1 MARKSSRTR
10 GDQPQSNTVL
20 IVFLVFSILLNLGLG
35 VFLYLSQDKIVQA
48 EKKETDAKA
57 AQTGAENQRN
67 AATKTLMPLLR
78 LLIGDTT
85 LSSDDINVMKD
96 NLAKGTDVT
105 ALANDSTWYQ
115 GKVWKELMGTP
126 TAPGLIG
133 PFSDTTG
140 KPAISLIDKVRQLN
154 EQLTKTM
161 DKLKIAEANLA
172 KKTAEYT
179 DYAKQWNADNYAK
192 NLKTNQDAAEA
203 RTAQLLKQKDET
215 IKVNEQKIADTT
227 AEVEKQVTDI
237 RKNSEKGVEGIKADF
252 NEKYRMIA
260 EERKAEKDR
269 LAQDKLTSLN
279 VPKAHIVAY
288 QPGTDMALI
297 DLGSSVRLPI
307 GLTFS
312 VHERDAQGI
321 TNPQPKAEVQVVRI
335 LGDQLAQV
343 RITRMARPDS
353 FNMPPPAGDM
363 SPDLETKY
371 WDKYYTSDSR
381 DFVRSNKPLFKGDLL
396 FNVVWD
402 PTRRT
407 RVALV
412 GDFDLNGD
420 GTDDIMELISFLRS
434 QGADV
439 DLYLDKA
446 NSYKP
451 KGKLDF
457 ATDLVVLGDVAMVNP
472 RANLNQIA
480 TNRGTELVR
489 ESQAIQKEA
498 IEKGIRIVQLPRF
511 LNEIGINPPSIM
523 KQKLAGQSAGTDAP
537 PPAAAPVEKPADKKD
552 DAKPADAK
560 PGA

>member
-20 IVFLVFSILLNLGLG
+20 IVFLVFSILLNLALG

-48 EKKETDAKA
+48 EKNESTAKA
-57 AQTGAENQRN
+57 ALTGVEAQRN

-78 LLIGDTT
+78 LVIGDTT
-85 LSSDDINVMKD
+85 LTSDELNAMKD
-96 NLAKGTDVT
+96 NLAKDVA
-105 ALANDSTWYQ
+105 ALPNDSSWYT
-115 GKVWKELMGTP
+115 GKMWKELFGR
-126 TAPGLIG
+126 AANDPGLTG
-133 PFSDTTG
+133 PFSEATG
-140 KPAISLIDKVRQLN
+140 KPAISLIDKIRQLN

-161 DKLKIAEANLA
+161 DKLKTAEANLA
-172 KKTAEYT
+172 KKTAEYI
-179 DYAKQWNADNYAK
+179 DYQKKWNADNYAK
-192 NLKTNQDAAEA
+192 DLKSNQDAAEVNKN
-203 RTAQLLKQKDET
+203 QLLKQKDEV
-215 IKVNEQKIADTT
+215 IAVANQKTADTT

-237 RKNSEKGVEGIKADF
+237 RKNTEKSVAAIKADAE
-252 NEKYRMIA
+252 EKTRLMA

-269 LAQDKLTSLN
+269 LQQDRITSLN
-279 VPKAHIVAY
+279 VPKAHIVAH
-288 QPGTDMALI
+288 QPGTDIALI
-297 DLGSSVRLPI
+297 DLGSSVKLPI
-307 GLTFS
+307 GLTFT

-321 TNPQPKAEVQVVRI
+321 ASPQPKAEVQVVRI

-353 FNMPPPAGDM
+353 YNMPPPPSDM
-363 SPDLETKY
+363 TPDLEAKY
-371 WDKYYTSDSR
+371 WDKFYTSDVR
-381 DFVRSNKPLFKGDLL
+381 DFVRTNKPLFKGDLL

-420 GTDDIMELISFLRS
+420 GSDDIQELISFLRS

-439 DLYLDKA
+439 DLYLDKG

-451 KGKLDF
+451 KGRLDF
-457 ATDLVVLGDVAMVNP
+457 ATDIVVLGDVPMVNP
-472 RANLNQIA
+472 RTALNQVA
-480 TNRGTELVR
+480 TNRGSELIR
-489 ESQAIQKEA
+489 ESQAVQKEA

-523 KQKLAGQSAGTDAP
+523 KQKLSGQSAGTDGPPPVAP
-537 PPAAAPVEKPADKKD
+537 PAEKKD

-560 PGA
+560 PGT

>member
-20 IVFLVFSILLNLGLG
+20 IVFLVFSILLNLALG
-35 VFLYLSQDKIVQA
+35 VFLYLSQDKIDQA
-48 EKKETDAKA
+48 AKKESDAQNALK
-57 AQTGAENQRN
+57 GAEAQRN

-78 LLIGDTT
+78 SVIGDTT
-85 LSSDDINVMKD
+85 VTSEELNAMKD
-96 NLAKGTDVT
+96 NLAKDVA
-105 ALANDSTWYQ
+105 ALSNDSTWYN
-115 GKVWKELMGTP
+115 GKMWKELFGR
-126 TAPGLIG
+126 AANDPGLTG
-133 PFSDTTG
+133 PFSDATG

-161 DKLKIAEANLA
+161 DKLKTAEANLA

-179 DYAKQWNADNYAK
+179 DYQKKWNADNYAK
-192 NLKTNQDAAEA
+192 DLKTNQDAAEVNKN
-203 RTAQLLKQKDET
+203 QLLKQKDEV
-215 IKVNEQKIADTT
+215 IAVANQKTADTT

-237 RKNSEKGVEGIKADF
+237 RKNTEKSVAAIKSDF
-252 NEKYRMIA
+252 DEKARIIA
-260 EERKAEKDR
+260 EEQKAIKDR
-269 LAQDKLTSLN
+269 LQQDKITSLN

-288 QPGTDMALI
+288 QPGTDIALI
-297 DLGSSVRLPI
+297 DLGASVKLPI
-307 GLTFS
+307 GLTFT

-321 TNPQPKAEVQVVRI
+321 ASPQPKAEVQVVRI

-353 FNMPPPAGDM
+353 YNMPPPAADM
-363 SPDLETKY
+363 SPDLEAKY
-371 WDKYYTSDSR
+371 WDKFYTSDVR
-381 DFVRSNKPLFKGDLL
+381 DFVRTNKPLFKGDLL
-396 FNVVWD
+396 FNVIWD

-420 GTDDIMELISFLRS
+420 GSDDIQELISFLRS

-439 DLYLDKA
+439 DLYLDKG

-457 ATDLVVLGDVAMVNP
+457 ATDIVVLGDVPMVNP
-472 RANLNQIA
+472 KAALNQIA
-480 TNRGTELVR
+480 TNRGTELIR
-489 ESQAIQKEA
+489 ESQAVQKEA

-523 KQKLAGQSAGTDAP
+523 KQKLAGQSAGTDGP
-537 PPAAAPVEKPADKKD
+537 PPAAPAEKKEESKPADG
-552 DAKPADAK
+552 K